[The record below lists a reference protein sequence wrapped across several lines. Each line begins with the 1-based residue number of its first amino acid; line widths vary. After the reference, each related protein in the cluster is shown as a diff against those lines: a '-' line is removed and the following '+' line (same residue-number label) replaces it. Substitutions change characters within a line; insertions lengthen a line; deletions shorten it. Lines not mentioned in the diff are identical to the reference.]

1 MPAALLLSVVLL
13 SVPPAESPTVPLTER
28 DRQPTSVSRPPLVIV
43 QVLSG
48 TANRS
53 TAAVPMPV
61 EPWIREAI
69 TKAGGPSVTALT
81 GWRALT
87 MDDQRIYTS
96 PFGGFFIDALVVERN
111 GKYEVVV
118 DGTTGVTREES
129 ILVTSGDKRVVPF
142 TSAQAPTHVYLAFQV
157 DPTIDDTIAADVV
170 GTLRTGMV
178 AIGGETTGV
187 TITTLG
193 RTWELDFRQH
203 PEWRAAAEK
212 LDGRPVRVRGKL
224 VRCPGIEVKERWI
237 LTVREWQPAEDVERR

>member
-13 SVPPAESPTVPLTER
+13 SVPPAESPTGPLTER

-118 DGTTGVTREES
+118 DGTTGVTRE
-129 ILVTSGDKRVVPF
+129 
-142 TSAQAPTHVYLAFQV
+142 
-157 DPTIDDTIAADVV
+157 VV
-170 GTLRTGMV
+170 GTLRTGIV

-237 LTVREWQPAEDVERR
+237 LTVREWQPAEDVEQR